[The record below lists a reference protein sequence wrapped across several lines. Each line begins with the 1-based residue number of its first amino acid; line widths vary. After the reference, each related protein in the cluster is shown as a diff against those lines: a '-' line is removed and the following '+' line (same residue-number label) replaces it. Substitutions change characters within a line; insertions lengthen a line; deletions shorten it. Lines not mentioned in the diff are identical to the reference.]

1 MTTKVNSNLIG
12 NTEVHYFHLNSDI
25 YGSSST
31 TTVRGNTSI
40 QINTTGS
47 LTGGG
52 TLVLG
57 AGGTL
62 TIDYTEPTNPSYSS
76 VTVTNGGKMTGF
88 STTVSGTTPTT
99 VASYSAT
106 TYGGAKIVIL
116 AIDQASGVRQTTELL
131 ASNTTSEVVATQYG
145 TVTTSGTIGTF
156 ELSIVTGNVTV
167 VATGVSGNTVI
178 YKVLITLL
186 PN

>member
-1 MTTKVNSNLIG
+1 MTTKVNSELLG

-25 YGSSST
+25 YGSTSST
-31 TTVRGNTSI
+31 AVRGNTSI
-40 QINTTGS
+40 QINTSGS

-62 TIDYTEPTNPSYSS
+62 TISYTEPTTPSYSS
-76 VTVTNGGKMTGF
+76 VTVTNGGTLTGF

-99 VASYSAT
+99 VANYSAT

-116 AIDQASGVRQTTELL
+116 AIDQASGVRQATELL
-131 ASNTTSEVVATQYG
+131 ASNTTSSVVATQYA
-145 TVTTSGTIGTF
+145 TVSTTATIGTF
-156 ELSIVTGNVTV
+156 ELSIVSGNVNI

-178 YKVLITLL
+178 YKVSITLL